1 MVWND
6 MVRRYGYDVDAA
18 GGSGGVVVLSVSDQ
32 LRRENE
38 VHCVTML
45 GREYSL

>member
-1 MVWND
+1 MMW
-6 MVRRYGYDVDAA
+6 MLLAA
-18 GGSGGVVVLSVSDQ
+18 LVGVVVLAVSDQ

-38 VHCVTML
+38 AHCVTML

>member
-1 MVWND
+1 MVMMW
-6 MVRRYGYDVDAA
+6 MLLAA
-18 GGSGGVVVLSVSDQ
+18 LVGVVVLAVSDQ